1 MMQTGWAWRHTSVHL
16 NYSDFTVAY
25 NLSGRGGS
33 PEELNKFLKSLVAMP
48 SERPE
53 EFQRLR
59 KGVSQAAK
67 WMRYTLKDCHGSR
80 CDAFDVFK
88 HVLAARA
95 RELAG
100 KNTSKMPK
108 NFVGPGTKSQ
118 CLNSTCSISCYYLGK
133 YWGTILH
140 WEDSAQWR
148 EKCKYSECQS
158 CEECSSHLR

>member
-1 MMQTGWAWRHTSVHL
+1 MQRNFSGCAKVSAKLPNGWGDRISYWLVVCVYIFYLHTIMTHASHG
-16 NYSDFTVAY
+16 SSSFTTSIPT
-25 NLSGRGGS
+25 N
-33 PEELNKFLKSLVAMP
+33 NI
-48 SERPE
+48 
-53 EFQRLR
+53 
-59 KGVSQAAK
+59 
-67 WMRYTLKDCHGSR
+67 RYTLKDCHGSR

-158 CEECSSHLR
+158 CEECSSHLG